1 MKKIKFSAVLKT
13 ALIVL
18 FGNALYA
25 FAVTFFVV
33 PSELILGGFTGL
45 SITINHFIE
54 INVSHLVFFFHTI
67 AFIVGTVVLGQRF
80 ALATAAS
87 TFLYPRCLSLFEFL
101 FKISKLPVIE
111 NLPLNALTAA
121 VLIGIS
127 LGVLTRNG
135 TSTGGTEV
143 IPLVINKLTGRS
155 VGFILFILDGVIMLV
170 QLVYSDFTKIIY
182 GAAMVALY
190 SVIVHLI
197 CSTKKGNGENE
208 VISNEEN

>member
-1 MKKIKFSAVLKT
+1 MKNLKLSDVLKT
-13 ALIVL
+13 AFIVL

-45 SITINHFIE
+45 SITVNHFIE
-54 INVSHLVFFFHTI
+54 INVSYFVFFFHTI
-67 AFIVGTVVLGQRF
+67 AFIVGTIVLGKRF
-80 ALATAAS
+80 AFATAAS
-87 TFLYPRCLSLFEFL
+87 TFLYPFCLSLFEFL
-101 FKISKLPVIE
+101 FKNSKLPVIE
-111 NLPLNALTAA
+111 NLPLNAFAAA

-127 LGVLTRNG
+127 LGILTRNG

-143 IPLVINKLTGRS
+143 IPLVINKLTDRS
-155 VGFILFILDGVIMLV
+155 VGFILFILDGIIMLV

-197 CSTKKGNGENE
+197 CSTKKVNDE
-208 VISNEEN
+208 VISNEKT

>member
-1 MKKIKFSAVLKT
+1 MKKLKISFVLKT

-18 FGNALYA
+18 LGNALYA

-54 INVSHLVFFFHTI
+54 INVSYVVFFFHTI
-67 AFIVGTVVLGQRF
+67 AFIVGTIVLGKRF

-87 TFLYPRCLSLFEFL
+87 TFLYPLCLSLFEFL
-101 FKISKLPVIE
+101 FKNVKLPIIE
-111 NLPLNALTAA
+111 NLPLNALAAA
-121 VLIGIS
+121 VLIGLS
-127 LGVLTRNG
+127 LGILTRNG

-190 SVIVHLI
+190 SVIVHFI
-197 CSTKKGNGENE
+197 CSIGKSNDKSE
-208 VISNEEN
+208 VISNEKN